1 MPAVN
6 KLKNQFIF
14 LREVFIQTS
23 AQLSLLAVLQD
34 VHRDDATAVIL
45 I

>member
-1 MPAVN
+1 MLAVN
-6 KLKNQFIF
+6 TLKKQFIF
-14 LREVFIQTS
+14 LQVAFIQTS
-23 AQLSLLAVLQD
+23 AQLSLLTVLQE